1 MKQQDWIKIQQC
13 LQDMKKDENEEEE
26 RSEACSTKQCHYTEL
41 TMELKLGAVVQV
53 QLGTELKDGSPVPV
67 VQLLSVNQCF
77 EVCLEHT
84 RNPIDCFS
92 KTVCNASKLSYE
104 SYEEYQN
111 IWSQLCQIDTAYNAL
126 EENNSII
133 LEDVR
138 ITLTGDET
146 NLQGFF
152 KLTKTQKKQ
161 WRLEFDLS
169 NCFLCIRLRDQK
181 PEDSESDA
189 KQILDLQGSLPITW
203 VAHAVTTKPKKQ
215 KNGDNQ
221 NKITFKITKISIG
234 YIPPKDFE
242 QETNVTIEV
251 IPKKIPYLWVMFI
264 LLMHFRFIHN

>member
-1 MKQQDWIKIQQC
+1 MSDRHRLQC
-13 LQDMKKDENEEEE
+13 
-26 RSEACSTKQCHYTEL
+26 
-41 TMELKLGAVVQV
+41 
-53 QLGTELKDGSPVPV
+53 
-67 VQLLSVNQCF
+67 
-77 EVCLEHT
+77 
-84 RNPIDCFS
+84 
-92 KTVCNASKLSYE
+92 
-104 SYEEYQN
+104 
-111 IWSQLCQIDTAYNAL
+111 L

-138 ITLTGDET
+138 ITWTGDET

-189 KQILDLQGSLPITW
+189 KQILDLQGSLPFTW
-203 VAHAVTTKPKKQ
+203 VAHAVTTKPKKP

-234 YIPPKDFE
+234 YIPPRFLNRKQTSPLRSFQKNSIFVSD
-242 QETNVTIEV
+242 VSSCRCISDLYTIKH
-251 IPKKIPYLWVMFI
+251 ILMQSFAAQGTCDWKPKRLITWWRCRHWKTS
-264 LLMHFRFIHN
+264 